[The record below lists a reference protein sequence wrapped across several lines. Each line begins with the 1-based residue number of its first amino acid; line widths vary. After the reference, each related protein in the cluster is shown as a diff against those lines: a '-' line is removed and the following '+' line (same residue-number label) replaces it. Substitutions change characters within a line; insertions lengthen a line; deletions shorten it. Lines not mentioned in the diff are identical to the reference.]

1 LVIAHL
7 TEASM
12 IKRRA
17 FLSLGLAALAASC
30 ALPGDA
36 EPPIVSLAD
45 LRVGRMGL
53 FEQEA
58 FVTLRLRNPN
68 DAAMPIDGAKFNI
81 KLNGEPFARGV
92 SNQSLTVPRLG
103 DATMDATMVIS
114 TFDVL
119 NQFLNA
125 GNLQALTYE
134 LEGTA
139 FYSGLGFFRRSA
151 PFNQVG
157 KLKLGGSGQQG
168 GTSTNQVPGLDTL
181 PNRKGQGQGQGGYT
195 TLEPL

>member
-1 LVIAHL
+1 MLRRRSFL
-7 TEASM
+7 T
-12 IKRRA
+12 
-17 FLSLGLAALAASC
+17 LGLAFVATSC
-30 ALPGDA
+30 AMVGDS

-68 DAAMPIDGAKFNI
+68 DSAMPLDGAKFNI

-92 SNQSLTVPRLG
+92 SNESITIPRLG
-103 DATMDATMVIS
+103 DATMEATMVIS

-119 NQFLNA
+119 NQFLNM

-134 LEGTA
+134 LDGTA
-139 FYSGLGFFRRSA
+139 YYSGLGFLRRSA
-151 PFNQVG
+151 PFTQTG
-157 KLKLGGSGQQG
+157 KLKLGGGQQG
-168 GTSTNQVPGLDTL
+168 GANQVPGLDNL
-181 PNRKGQGQGQGGYT
+181 PNRQGGYT
-195 TLEPL
+195 TLVPM